1 MNKQQ
6 EPRLRFKGFTE
17 VWQEKVL
24 GEFVKSLDA
33 GVSVN
38 SEDILPDSDEFSVLK
53 TSCLSSGI
61 FDKNE
66 VKYGVKHIQASP
78 LLFKYKGKYNYDFA
92 RVGMA
97 IYGMEPLS
105 EKTELYPVVKLSS
118 KIKNIR
124 KNQ

>member
-53 TSCLSSGI
+53 
-61 FDKNE
+61 
-66 VKYGVKHIQASP
+66 QAASAQG
-78 LLFKYKGKYNYDFA
+78 F
-92 RVGMA
+92 
-97 IYGMEPLS
+97 
-105 EKTELYPVVKLSS
+105 
-118 KIKNIR
+118 
-124 KNQ
+124 